1 MSLAPGEVQACLSAG
16 AAPTDLLYSNPVKR
30 TSDIAAARQEGVRRF
45 VADSDG
51 EIAKLAVA
59 APGAEVLIRIG
70 TSGEGSDWPLS
81 GKFGCAPKEAVAL
94 LRQAADLGLGAA
106 GIAFH
111 VGSQQRDPSRWQ
123 APIAR
128 PPGPS
133 AGCGNSESIFAYWTL
148 VGVCPPPTRAAF
160 RALAST
166 GTPSLAH
173 SNAIST
179 AILRS

>member
-1 MSLAPGEVQACLSAG
+1 MSAG

-30 TSDIAAARQEGVRRF
+30 TSDIAAARQAGVQRF

-51 EIAKLAVA
+51 EIAKVAVA
-59 APGAEVLIRIG
+59 APGSEVLIRIS

-81 GKFGCAPKEAVAL
+81 GKFGCAPQEAVAL

-123 APIAR
+123 APIA
-128 PPGPS
+128 S
-133 AGCGNSESIFAYWTL
+133 ASWAFGRLRKIGVNLRVLDL
-148 VGVCPPPTRAAF
+148 VAVCPPPTRVAF
-160 RALAST
+160 RALAPT

-173 SNAIST
+173 SSAIST